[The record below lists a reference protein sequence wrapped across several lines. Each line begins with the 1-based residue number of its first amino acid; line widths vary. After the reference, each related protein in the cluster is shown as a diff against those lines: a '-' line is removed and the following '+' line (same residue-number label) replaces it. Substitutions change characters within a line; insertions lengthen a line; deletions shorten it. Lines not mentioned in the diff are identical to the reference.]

1 MSAIAEHIRARTQRR
16 FRAQTWDVWRAAYN
30 AAADTYGRKT
40 KVAESVLVSV
50 YPSQTTRLDGAD
62 DTATTASVGSGFC
75 ALSLDIRQNDTLVPA
90 GQAYKLPSE
99 VTAEHNQHTVNAV
112 NDWPSVRVLKV
123 QKDGV

>member
-1 MSAIAEHIRARTQRR
+1 MPSLSASARTQRR

-50 YPSQTTRLDGAD
+50 YPSQTTQQASAD
-62 DTATTASVGSGFC
+62 ETATTASVCSGFC
-75 ALSLDIRQNDTLVPA
+75 ALDLDIRQNDTLVLA

-99 VTAEHNQHTVNAV
+99 VKAEHNQHTVNAV